1 MVEITMPVVDVVDIN
16 NNKVGEALLADEI
29 FGVKV
34 KPLVIH
40 EVVKMQLANRRSG
53 TASTKGRSLV
63 SGGGRKPWRQ
73 KGTGRARAGSIRS
86 PLWRGGGTVFGPVP
100 RDYFYLVPK
109 KVRRSAL
116 KSALTQKLKENK
128 LVVID
133 AINLEEIKTK
143 KFVALMKTLN
153 INNALIIDKENKNLQ
168 LSARNVPNFKVLKPE
183 GLNVFDIMTHEF
195 LVLTKPSLECIEKRL
210 LVA

>member
-1 MVEITMPVVDVVDIN
+1 MPVVDIVDIDN
-16 NNKVGEALLADEI
+16 KKVGEVSLADEI
-29 FGVKV
+29 FAIKV
-34 KPLVIH
+34 KTFLIH
-40 EVVKMQLANRRSG
+40 EVVKMQLANRRLG

-63 SGGGRKPWRQ
+63 RGGGRKPWRQ
-73 KGTGRARAGSIRS
+73 KGTGRARVGTIRS

-100 RDYFYLVPK
+100 RDYFYLVSK
-109 KVRRSAL
+109 NVRRSAL
-116 KSALTQKLKENK
+116 KSALTQKLRENK

-133 AINLEEIKTK
+133 AITLDEVKTK

-153 INNALIIDKENKNLQ
+153 INNALIIDKENKNLI

-195 LVLTKPSLECIEKRL
+195 LVLTKLSLECIEKRL
-210 LVA
+210 SVA

>member
-1 MVEITMPVVDVVDIN
+1 MPVVDVIDIN

-133 AINLEEIKTK
+133 AINLEDIKTK

>member
-1 MVEITMPVVDVVDIN
+1 MVRITMPVVDVIDIN

-133 AINLEEIKTK
+133 AINLEDIKTK

-210 LVA
+210 FVA

>member
-1 MVEITMPVVDVVDIN
+1 MVRITMPVVDVIDIN

-133 AINLEEIKTK
+133 AINLEDIKTK